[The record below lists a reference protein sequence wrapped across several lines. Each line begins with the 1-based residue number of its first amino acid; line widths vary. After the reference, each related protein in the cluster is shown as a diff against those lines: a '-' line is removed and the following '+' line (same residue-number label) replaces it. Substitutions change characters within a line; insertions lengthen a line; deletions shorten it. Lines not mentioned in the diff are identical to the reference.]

1 MPASLES
8 ASRAFSSGRPPFV
21 RKLRWRCYNAF
32 NQRADPDR
40 QGRRIIMTSEEMKKT
55 MEFIVEQQAQTS
67 VKLDR
72 LSEKIDA
79 LAVTQDR
86 SEKKWEKTE
95 AGIRALLSIAQ
106 IHEQEISTLGQN
118 IAEVSENGR
127 ATNERLNALINT
139 VERQIS
145 EGRNGKS

>member
-1 MPASLES
+1 
-8 ASRAFSSGRPPFV
+8 
-21 RKLRWRCYNAF
+21 
-32 NQRADPDR
+32 
-40 QGRRIIMTSEEMKKT
+40 MTNEEMQKT

-67 VKLDR
+67 VKIDR

-95 AGIRALLSIAQ
+95 EGIRALLSIAQ
-106 IHEQEISTLGQN
+106 IHEQEIATLGHN

-127 ATNERLNALINT
+127 ATDERLNALINT

-145 EGRNGKS
+145 EGRNGKP